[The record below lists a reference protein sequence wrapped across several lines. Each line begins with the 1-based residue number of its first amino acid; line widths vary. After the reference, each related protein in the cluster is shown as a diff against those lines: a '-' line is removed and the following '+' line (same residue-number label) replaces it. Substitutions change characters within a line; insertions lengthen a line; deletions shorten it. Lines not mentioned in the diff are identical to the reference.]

1 VTGGRHVS
9 ATRGVGRHHSVPI
22 VVALVVAVATSVA
35 LFAVFGRF
43 HVHGADIGDAVA
55 RHSWLRR
62 FLLAR
67 RDPSQETGLLL
78 TLAVAAIAVG
88 IIVVGSLLE
97 MVNKRSGF
105 AKWDDS
111 AARFGARHA
120 TEDTTTALKT
130 VTTLGATWFAIAIV
144 AVVGVILFIR
154 YRRISIVAFLATSV
168 VTALLVNNVV
178 KSLVDRARPDIA
190 RLVGAHGSSFPSGHS
205 AMAAA
210 SYAALALVLG
220 RRRQR
225 RARVALAGAA
235 IVIAVAVATTRVL
248 LGVHWLTD
256 VTAGLFVGWS
266 CFTLC
271 AIAFGGRVLRFGQPV
286 ESAQHTAEVVDE
298 LVDPTANHPSRPVGS
313 TN

>member
-1 VTGGRHVS
+1 MRPS
-9 ATRGVGRHHSVPI
+9 VGRHLAVPI
-22 VVALVVAVATSVA
+22 VIALLVAVALSA
-35 LFAVFGRF
+35 LLFAIFGRF
-43 HVHGADIGDAVA
+43 HVPGPPADVTGAVV

-78 TLAVAAIAVG
+78 TIAVAAIAIG
-88 IIVVGSLLE
+88 IIVVGSVLE

-120 TEDTTTALKT
+120 TEDTTTVLKT
-130 VTTLGATWFAIAIV
+130 VTTLGATWFALIV
-144 AVVGVILFIR
+144 VCVVGVVMFIR
-154 YRRISIVAFLATSV
+154 HRRISIIAFLATTV
-168 VTALLVNNVV
+168 ITTLLVNNTV
-178 KSLVDRARPDIA
+178 KMLVDRERPDIA
-190 RLVGAHGSSFPSGHS
+190 RLIGAHGSSFPSGHS

-220 RRRQR
+220 LRRKR
-225 RARVALAGAA
+225 RTRIALAGAA
-235 IVIAVAVATTRVL
+235 VVIGIAVATTRVL

-256 VTAGLFVGWS
+256 VTAGLFTGWS
-266 CFTLC
+266 CFALC

-286 ESAQHTAEVVDE
+286 ESAQHTAEVVDDIA
-298 LVDPTANHPSRPVGS
+298 DPTANHPSRPVGS
-313 TN
+313 TH